1 MRVIHIDL
9 RFVVLVQVG
18 GGFSGAEPG
27 GVDGGQQHGQDGA
40 ADDRKQN
47 IHQSRHLSPRLQ
59 KSLGVLRPYNGHWT
73 VAQ

>member
-1 MRVIHIDL
+1 MAIHEQTASFD
-9 RFVVLVQVG
+9 VVVVG

-27 GVDGGQQHGQDGA
+27 GVGGGQQRGQNGA

-47 IHQSRHLSPRLQ
+47 IHQSPHLSPRLQ
-59 KSLGVLRPYNGHWT
+59 KSLGVLRPYSGHWT